1 MDSIYLE
8 QIKKDFIDIN
18 INELKREAEKVIL
31 DSYKAIEAKDS
42 SKFSGKIKSFINKI
56 QTIYIKE

>member
-31 DSYKAIEAKDS
+31 DSYKAIETKDS
-42 SKFSGKIKSFINKI
+42 SKFSGKIKKF
-56 QTIYIKE
+56 YR